1 MGRPVLIVV
10 GGLPGVGKTT
20 IARELL
26 RRRPGPYLRI
36 DTIEQALLRAD
47 PARSVGAAGYAVAY
61 ALASSHLELGLR
73 VVVDGVNPLAIT
85 RRHWRAVA
93 AEAGAGLLEVE
104 LVCRDVAEHRRRVE
118 SRTPDIAGQVLPDWP
133 AVQSLRYERW
143 DRPRLEIDSS
153 TLTPE
158 AAAARLLE
166 AVADLVG
173 SAPSSGAELGIGQRG
188 RTDA

>member
-26 RRRPGPYLRI
+26 RRSPGPYLRI

-47 PARSVGAAGYAVAY
+47 PGRSVGAAGYAVAY

-85 RRHWRAVA
+85 RESWQAVA
-93 AEAGAGLLEVE
+93 AQAQARLLEVE
-104 LVCRDVAEHRRRVE
+104 VICPDAAEHRRRVE
-118 SRTPDIAGQVLPDWP
+118 SREPDIPQQVLPDWA
-133 AVQSLRYERW
+133 AVLGHAYERW
-143 DRPRLEIDSS
+143 ERPRLAIDSARLS
-153 TLTPE
+153 PAE
-158 AAAARLLE
+158 AAERVLEAAARL
-166 AVADLVG
+166 AASD
-173 SAPSSGAELGIGQRG
+173 P
-188 RTDA
+188 

>member
-1 MGRPVLIVV
+1 MGRPVLVV
-10 GGLPGVGKTT
+10 IGGLPGVGKTT

-26 RRRPGPYLRI
+26 RRSPGPSLRI

-47 PARSVGAAGYAVAY
+47 PERPVDAAGYAVAY

-104 LVCRDVAEHRRRVE
+104 VVCRDAVEHRRRVE
-118 SRTPDIAGQVLPDWP
+118 SRTPDIAGHVLPGWP
-133 AVQSLRYERW
+133 DVQAHRYERW
-143 DRPRLEIDSS
+143 DRPRLELDSS
-153 TLTPE
+153 KLPPE

-166 AVADLVG
+166 AVAHLDAR
-173 SAPSSGAELGIGQRG
+173 APSSGTDTDIGQG
-188 RTDA
+188 NETGA

>member
-20 IARELL
+20 LARELL
-26 RRRPGPYLRI
+26 RRSPGPYLRI
-36 DTIEQALLRAD
+36 NTIEQALLRAD
-47 PARSVGAAGYAVAY
+47 PGRPVGAAGYAVAY

-118 SRTPDIAGQVLPDWP
+118 SRTPDIAGQVLPDWA

-153 TLTPE
+153 TLPPE

-173 SAPSSGAELGIGQRG
+173 SAPSSGAELGVGPRG